1 LQRNGAGV
9 LPFESPTMTPRLLLI
24 DDDARLTT
32 MVVDYL
38 QANGYEVTAAGT
50 LAAGRER
57 LKQHAYDALLL
68 DLMLPDGDGLDLTR
82 ELRADARTR
91 RLPLL
96 MLTARGEPPDRI
108 VGLEIGADDYLP
120 KPFEPRELLARV
132 KALLRRSAAPMGD
145 DEVMRFGRL
154 EIDLG
159 ARQARLDG
167 KACDLTSHQFDLLVV
182 LAQGA
187 GRVLSR
193 DQIMDG
199 LKGHP
204 LEAFDRSIDVHVS
217 RIRAAIEDDPKAP
230 KRLLTVRGVGYVFAR
245 KQDADASA

>member
-1 LQRNGAGV
+1 
-9 LPFESPTMTPRLLLI
+9 MTPRLLLI

-38 QANGYEVTAAGT
+38 QANGYEVTTAGT

-57 LKQHAYDALLL
+57 LKQQAYDALLL

-132 KALLRRSAAPMGD
+132 KALLRRSAAPVGD
-145 DEVMRFGRL
+145 DEVLRFGRL

-245 KQDADASA
+245 KQDAE

>member
-1 LQRNGAGV
+1 
-9 LPFESPTMTPRLLLI
+9 MTASLLLI

-32 MVVDYL
+32 MVADYL
-38 QANGYEVTAAGT
+38 HANGFDVQTAGS
-50 LAAGRER
+50 LAAGRELLR
-57 LKQHAYDALLL
+57 QGAFDALLL

-145 DEVMRFGRL
+145 DEVMHFGRL

-159 ARQARLDG
+159 ARQARIDG
-167 KACDLTSHQFDLLVV
+167 KPCDLTSHQFDLLVV

-217 RIRAAIEDDPKAP
+217 RIRAAIEDDAKSP

-245 KQDADASA
+245 KQDSEA

>member
-1 LQRNGAGV
+1 
-9 LPFESPTMTPRLLLI
+9 MTPHLLLI

-32 MVVDYL
+32 MVADYL
-38 QANGYEVTAAGT
+38 QANGFEVTSAGS

-57 LKQHAYDALLL
+57 LKQHSYDALLL

-96 MLTARGEPPDRI
+96 MLTARGESPDRI

-132 KALLRRSAAPMGD
+132 KALLRRSATPMGD
-145 DEVMRFGRL
+145 DEVLRFGRL

-245 KQDADASA
+245 KQDADA

>member
-1 LQRNGAGV
+1 
-9 LPFESPTMTPRLLLI
+9 MTPRLLLI

-38 QANGYEVTAAGT
+38 QANGYEVTTAGT

-57 LKQHAYDALLL
+57 LKQQAYDALLL

-82 ELRADARTR
+82 ELRADGRTR

-132 KALLRRSAAPMGD
+132 KALLRRSAAPVGD
-145 DEVMRFGRL
+145 DEVLRFGRL

-245 KQDADASA
+245 KQDAE

>member
-1 LQRNGAGV
+1 
-9 LPFESPTMTPRLLLI
+9 MTPRLLLI

-38 QANGYEVTAAGT
+38 QANGYEVTTAGT
-50 LAAGRER
+50 LAAGRDR
-57 LKQHAYDALLL
+57 LKQQGYDALLL

-132 KALLRRSAAPMGD
+132 KALLRRSAAPVGD

-217 RIRAAIEDDPKAP
+217 RIRAAIEEDPKAP

-245 KQDADASA
+245 KQDADA